1 MDVGLRVVRG
11 PDWKWGDTDGGEGHV
26 GTVVQAEDETIQR
39 ENTALV
45 CWDNGNQSICRTS
58 ISGPF
63 DLRIVDNSFAG
74 EYSKRMFLLSKKGI
88 IYNTP
93 QL

>member
-1 MDVGLRVVRG
+1 MDLGLRVVRG
-11 PDWKWGDTDGGEGHV
+11 PDWEFGDTDGGEGHV
-26 GTVVQAEDETIQR
+26 GTVVQPENDIIPG

-74 EYSKRMFLLSKKGI
+74 EYGKRMFFFSF
-88 IYNTP
+88 
-93 QL
+93 